1 MNMMKF
7 LFLMSLFSLP
17 FLISAQN
24 TANKTT
30 DKTTDKSTN
39 KLQVQK
45 IKYPSREEFD
55 MRSLSDTVKQRN
67 EEAIQKYKKF
77 KGIEWAA
84 NAQMYLIWSEHPYI
98 EEASRIDRRWFSKVS
113 QIMNSI
119 SKWKNEMEISSERN
133 LTERYDRAKAGYE
146 NLIKIFLATIK
157 KPTMLSDEDR
167 KRRSR

>member
-7 LFLMSLFSLP
+7 FFLMSLFSLP

-24 TANKTT
+24 TAN
-30 DKTTDKSTN
+30 KTTDKSTN

-113 QIMNSI
+113 QIMSSI
-119 SKWKNEMEISSERN
+119 SKWKNEMEVSSERN
-133 LTERYDRAKAGYE
+133 LTERYNRAKAGYE
-146 NLIKIFLATIK
+146 NLLKTFLVTIK
-157 KPTMLSDEDR
+157 KPTMLSDENK
-167 KRRSR
+167 KRQGR